1 LVRTGSLSDNID
13 RDGMSADLRFIRGEM
28 RIPVEP
34 HGKLRF
40 EVIRFR
46 PKTFRQRRVDEFG
59 DRHWMC
65 ENN

>member
-1 LVRTGSLSDNID
+1 
-13 RDGMSADLRFIRGEM
+13 MSADRRFIRGEM